1 MQVDV
6 LEVTEQPD
14 GSARIVVDLDEEA
27 LSLIIEGFMVQAIAE
42 QIKTHEKGPQ
52 K

>member
-14 GSARIVVDLDEEA
+14 GSARVVVDLDEEA
-27 LSLIIEGFMVQAIAE
+27 LSLIIQGFMVRAIAE
-42 QIKTHEKGPQ
+42 QMKTHEKGSQ
-52 K
+52 E